1 MLEELVAGPG
11 SAQSLPTSRLGSNNR
26 SWKPTLFSSHSVRS
40 TFSLGHLLGHLLEGK
55 ISMGREWGV
64 LIYLW

>member
-40 TFSLGHLLGHLLEGK
+40 TFSLGHLIGHLSQALV
-55 ISMGREWGV
+55 GV
-64 LIYLW
+64 GL

>member
-26 SWKPTLFSSHSVRS
+26 SWKPTLFSSHSVRIALFHLV
-40 TFSLGHLLGHLLEGK
+40 TYVLGHLSQALV
-55 ISMGREWGV
+55 GV
-64 LIYLW
+64 GL